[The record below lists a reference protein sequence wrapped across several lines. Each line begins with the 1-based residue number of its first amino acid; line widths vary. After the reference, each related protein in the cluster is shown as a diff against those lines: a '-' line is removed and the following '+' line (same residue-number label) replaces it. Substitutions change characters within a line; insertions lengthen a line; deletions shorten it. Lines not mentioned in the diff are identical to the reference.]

1 MNFVKS
7 VFSPIGKAAN
17 NIAIICK
24 KCHVFVI
31 LKEIEILD
39 PGNETYEKKDV
50 YNKFFK
56 II

>member
-39 PGNETYEKKDV
+39 SGNETYEKKDV